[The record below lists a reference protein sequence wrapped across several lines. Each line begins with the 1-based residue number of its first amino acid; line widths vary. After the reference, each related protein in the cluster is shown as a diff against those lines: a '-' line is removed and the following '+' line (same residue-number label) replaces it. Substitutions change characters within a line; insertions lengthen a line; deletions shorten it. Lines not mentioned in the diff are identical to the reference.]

1 MTTSDSPFLL
11 PDELDKLTR
20 VSDLTRS
27 RMEKRGLF
35 PRRIRIAPRRIAW
48 RRSEVEDWV
57 RDPEAWGKR
66 QAGAEVR

>member
-1 MTTSDSPFLL
+1 MTISDSPFLL

-20 VSDLTRS
+20 VSDLTRA

-35 PRRIRIAPRRIAW
+35 PRRIHIAPRRIAW

-57 RDPEAWGKR
+57 RDPEAWGRRHAAEAR
-66 QAGAEVR
+66 Q